1 MLNLVATSVVTLA
14 GLLSTTDRL
23 VQSGDLFPSMNA
35 DIRERVALSNRTT
48 RVDVD
53 IHGQSCNGRIP
64 GSPTVFYRLLKD
76 GQPLFGWTLHP
87 GNNGNTADRNRG
99 CIVPGAS
106 GIYVAE
112 AAFRDNRGR
121 FTVIGRTTFS
131 VNGPRGQAKPTVGV
145 GVCLHKF
152 N

>member
-48 RVDVD
+48 RVGVS
-53 IHGQSCNGRIP
+53 IFGQSCHGGIP
-64 GSPTVFYRLLKD
+64 GNPTAYYRLLKN
-76 GQPLFGWTLHP
+76 GRPLFNWTLHP
-87 GNNGNTADRNRG
+87 GNRGNTANSNTG
-99 CIVPGAS
+99 CVVPAAS

-112 AAFRDNRGR
+112 GAFRDNRGR

-131 VNGPRGQAKPTVGV
+131 VDGPRGQARPTVGV
-145 GVCLHKF
+145 GVCLNKF